1 MGKRIFVFDTTLR
14 DGDQTPGVNINK
26 EEKFEIAKQLEDMGV
41 DVIEAGFPF
50 ASIEDFE
57 AVKTIAKNIKNAS
70 IAGFARAVK
79 KDIDTAWEA
88 LKYSRYPR
96 IHVSIATSDIH
107 MMYKLKMSPDDILQR
122 AYNMV
127 KYAKSLSPSVEFSP
141 EDATRTRPE
150 FLFRVLEKVIEAGAD
165 VININ
170 DTVGYSIPSEY
181 GQLIKRVRNEV
192 PNIHKSMISTHCH
205 NDLGLALANSIEG
218 IENGARQIECSING
232 IGERAGMTAL
242 EEIVMAIKVRSDKLK
257 YFTNIKTE
265 KISEISKSVSEKTGI
280 DVQKNKA
287 VVGENAFVHSS
298 GIHQHGVISN
308 SLTYEI
314 MSSKSIGITKNNI
327 VLGKYSGR
335 HAIKKRLSELGY
347 ENLENEHMNEIF
359 EHFKLLAEKKKNI
372 SDKDLLSLI
381 KG

>member
-1 MGKRIFVFDTTLR
+1 MEKRIFVFDTTLR

-26 EEKFEIAKQLEDMGV
+26 KEKFEIAKQLEDMGV

-150 FLFRVLEKVIEAGAD
+150 FLFKVLEKVIEAGAD

-265 KISEISKSVSEKTGI
+265 KISEISKRVCEITGI

-314 MSSKSIGITKNNI
+314 MSAKSIGITKNNI

-335 HAIKKRLSELGY
+335 HAIKQRLSELGY
-347 ENLENEHMNEIF
+347 EDLENEQINEIF

-381 KG
+381 KE